1 MPVGLPIT
9 GSILGC
15 CPIRPMRSGGRQSER
30 PISLK
35 AAANGA
41 ERVLIETTEAEGA
54 GLDMLEIE
62 RLAKF
67 VLG

>member
-1 MPVGLPIT
+1 
-9 GSILGC
+9 
-15 CPIRPMRSGGRQSER
+15 MRSGGRQSER